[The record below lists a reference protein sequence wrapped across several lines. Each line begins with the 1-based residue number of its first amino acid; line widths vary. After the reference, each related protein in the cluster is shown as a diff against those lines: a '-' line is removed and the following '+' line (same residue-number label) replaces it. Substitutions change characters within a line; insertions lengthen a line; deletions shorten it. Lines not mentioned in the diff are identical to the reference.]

1 MGWVF
6 LLLPPVKDTCPGD
19 SCQIA
24 CQAYLSSGTF
34 YSHAASNVTRL
45 LKRFL
50 PLVLE
55 TGFHATLQ
63 SHFLTGGLKRII
75 MLLAIEY

>member
-1 MGWVF
+1 M
-6 LLLPPVKDTCPGD
+6 KDTRPGD

-24 CQAYLSSGTF
+24 SQAYLSSGTF
-34 YSHAASNVTRL
+34 YSHTASNVTRL

-55 TGFHATLQ
+55 TGFHSTLQ
-63 SHFLTGGLKRII
+63 SHFLTGDLKRVI
-75 MLLAIEY
+75 MLLAVEH